1 MIKSVFINDLN
12 EHKQNYKPSNGVQAE
27 REGERGWQQ
36 EGQVGGKCR
45 GPSKKEQAA
54 AWGGGGRKGGF
65 WDERSSGSNRDDSQ
79 GVIEHNGERNG
90 TKGTSSGD
98 RKNGGALIARKG
110 SQVG

>member
-27 REGERGWQQ
+27 CEGERGWQQ

-54 AWGGGGRKGGF
+54 AWGGGGRKGGSGMRGRQEATETTHKESSSTTGKGMVPRAPVVGT
-65 WDERSSGSNRDDSQ
+65 ERT
-79 GVIEHNGERNG
+79 E
-90 TKGTSSGD
+90 
-98 RKNGGALIARKG
+98 ALLLPGREAK
-110 SQVG
+110 